1 MREGYNRIFCLGS
14 EYPVSVKIYV
24 DMDAVRYRKVILFQN
39 PASGT
44 ANAELRRRIRERLE
58 TISDALIEVLVD
70 PNLNLAER
78 ATEAVRD
85 NADLVVVAGGDGTV
99 REVAG
104 ALVSTDVALAIAPF
118 GTFNNLALSLNI
130 PVDPEAICNL
140 IGAGRMRHIDVGMA
154 NEQHAFFEAAG
165 VGVDAD
171 LFPIGEEVKSRR
183 FLGLGRAIR
192 MALMHRQASL
202 ELRFDR
208 SVLAAYQNSFRGS
221 ELRRKR
227 RRRFRGRKKGVRL
240 RCSFVA
246 IGNGPYYGS
255 NFNVCPGAILDDGL
269 FSIGV
274 YRDFSKL
281 ELLRHFWSISGG
293 HRRYH
298 PKMEM
303 FAAKR
308 VEIRSVRRLSVH
320 VDGKPIGTT
329 PVRFEVLP
337 QALKVIGP

>member
-1 MREGYNRIFCLGS
+1 MA
-14 EYPVSVKIYV
+14 
-24 DMDAVRYRKVILFQN
+24 AVRYKKVVLFQN
-39 PASGT
+39 PASGVPKP
-44 ANAELRRRIRERLE
+44 EVRQRIRERLE
-58 TISDALIEVLVD
+58 AISDSLVEVAV
-70 PNLNLAER
+70 NRELNLATR
-78 ATEAVRD
+78 AGEAVRE

-99 REVAG
+99 REGAG
-104 ALVSTDVALAIAPF
+104 ALVSTEVTLAIIPL
-118 GTFNNLALSLNI
+118 GTCNNVALSLQLPAN
-130 PVDPEAICNL
+130 PEAICDL
-140 IGAGRMRHIDVGMA
+140 IEAGTTRLIDVGMA
-154 NEQHAFFEAAG
+154 DKLHAFFEAAG

-171 LFPIGEEVKSRR
+171 LFPIGEEVKRRR
-183 FLGLGRAIR
+183 FQGIGHAIR
-192 MALMHRQASL
+192 LALLHRQASVI
-202 ELRFDR
+202 LRFDR
-208 SVLAAYQNSFRGS
+208 SVSAAYQNSFRGN
-221 ELRRKR
+221 EPLKRR
-227 RRRFRGRKKGVRL
+227 RRRFRGSKNRVRL

-246 IGNGPYYGS
+246 IGNGPYYGG

-269 FSIGV
+269 FSVGV